1 MLKYAEFCDGKQK
14 LIIIEGDVF
23 FVGWMD
29 FLESV

>member
-1 MLKYAEFCDGKQK
+1 VLKYAEFYDGKQK